1 MPIFWIGVALAG
13 FLVWKTDAITAISD
27 EIEVQLIPEDA
38 FTRWD
43 SLFRASSKTHGV
55 PWRWIKAVCWVESD
69 LGRAASVKRG
79 LEFPDD
85 VEGSKSSDGKS
96 WGLMQVTLPTANDVR
111 PGTTVAM
118 LNNPVVSVDCG
129 ARVLARNMRAFPKDP
144 TSVFRAYNG
153 GLGFAKTVLGQRDTP
168 AYAAKVISK
177 IEMIQKKQPGNEL
190 EIG

>member
-1 MPIFWIGVALAG
+1 MPMLIGVTMLILFAAWQTGGL
-13 FLVWKTDAITAISD
+13 TAISD
-27 EIEVQLIPEDA
+27 EIEVQLIPDDE

-43 SLFRASSKTHGV
+43 TLFHSASKAHGV

-111 PGTTVAM
+111 PGTTVSM
-118 LNNPVVSVDCG
+118 LNNPVISIDCG
-129 ARVLARNMRAFPKDP
+129 SRVLARNMRHFPKDP
-144 TSVFRAYNG
+144 VSVFRAYNG
-153 GLGFAKTVLGQRDTP
+153 GLGFNSTVAGKRDTP